1 MSGVAT
7 LHAVPRLEEVLRLLG
22 YPEGRLPSR
31 PIALLLEAALAEAR
45 ELARPRGAWVSL
57 PVAEAARVGLEAI
70 EAHGLVIGLVT
81 AGPGIE
87 ERASRYL
94 HDGDGTMALLLDAT
108 GSALAEQAAD
118 ELGAL
123 AVGDPLTEGAPAL
136 SCRISPGYGRWH
148 LQSQREL
155 FELLPHR
162 ELGVELTPSCLMVP
176 CKSVSFAMWL
186 GADARPIA
194 GLSGCARCQLAH
206 CRYRRAA

>member
-1 MSGVAT
+1 
-7 LHAVPRLEEVLRLLG
+7 
-22 YPEGRLPSR
+22 
-31 PIALLLEAALAEAR
+31 
-45 ELARPRGAWVSL
+45 
-57 PVAEAARVGLEAI
+57 
-70 EAHGLVIGLVT
+70 
-81 AGPGIE
+81 
-87 ERASRYL
+87 
-94 HDGDGTMALLLDAT
+94 MALLLDAT
-108 GSALAEQAAD
+108 GSALCEQAAD

-186 GADARPIA
+186 GADGAPVP
-194 GLSGCARCQLAH
+194 GLSGCGHCLLDRCAF
-206 CRYRRAA
+206 RIRSPR